1 MTITSN
7 GLSMREVGCCRISIT
22 GTPGCG
28 KSSLAQH
35 AIASKTK
42 YELAQVI
49 ELAEKY
55 GCIDEMDDSDEARPI
70 DIDFLSQQLE
80 EKWNQK
86 PSCITFIDGH
96 LSHLLPV
103 DAIVILRCN
112 PEILSQR
119 NRERG
124 WSESKIKE
132 NEEWELLG
140 GPWNENDEWKGVPCL
155 ELNSTA
161 QSVGALFEEIE
172 YWIRDGFKPEG
183 PEEQID
189 WVSVLHG

>member
-1 MTITSN
+1 MTNATNPYLMSRSD
-7 GLSMREVGCCRISIT
+7 LCRISIT

-28 KSSLAQH
+28 KSSLANH
-35 AIASKTK
+35 ACDKLAF
-42 YELAQVI
+42 ELSQVS

-55 GCIDEMDDSDEARPI
+55 GFIGEMDNDDARPI
-70 DIDFLSQQLE
+70 DIDGLAQLLE
-80 EKWNQK
+80 EKWK
-86 PSCITFIDGH
+86 LPPTRITIIDGH

-119 NRERG
+119 NKARG
-124 WSESKIKE
+124 WSEAKIKE

-140 GPWNENDEWKGVPCL
+140 GAWNEYDEWKGIPCL

-161 QSVGALFEEIE
+161 IGVDALFEDIE
-172 YWIRDGFKPEG
+172 HWLRDGFKPEG
-183 PEEQID
+183 PEEEID

>member
-1 MTITSN
+1 MS
-7 GLSMREVGCCRISIT
+7 GPDQFRISIT

-28 KSSLAQH
+28 KSSLAKY
-35 AIASKTK
+35 AIDVKKFGLMQIS
-42 YELAQVI
+42 

-55 GCIDEMDDSDEARPI
+55 GFIGKMDNDDGARPI
-70 DIDFLSQQLE
+70 DIDGLSQLLE
-80 EKWNQK
+80 EKWKLPPARN
-86 PSCITFIDGH
+86 TFIDGH

-119 NRERG
+119 NKARG
-124 WSESKIKE
+124 WSEAKIKE

-140 GPWNENDEWKGVPCL
+140 GAWSEHDEWKGVPCL

-161 QSVGALFEEIE
+161 RDVEALFEEIE
-172 YWIRDGFKPEG
+172 HWLRDGFKPDG
-183 PEEQID
+183 PEEEID